1 MVCVNLIKDGREKVG
16 TYHPSPF
23 YQPPGASFQ
32 IPLTNLQLG
41 SLEYSSLGYA
51 QWLVHDLKPGCKLAP
66 GPGFSLQVGLVRHF
80 LSRQL

>member
-1 MVCVNLIKDGREKVG
+1 MGGKREG

-23 YQPPGASFQ
+23 YRSPGASFQ
-32 IPLTNLQLG
+32 IPLTNLQPR

-51 QWLVHDLKPGCKLAP
+51 QGLVHDLKPGRKLAP
-66 GPGFSLQVGLVRHF
+66 GPGFSLQIGLVRHF